1 MKKTTLVL
9 LLGLSCSASAQD
21 ADDVDRFYDRLE
33 QQDTTALTALTDLA
47 QRQDPY
53 ALAVLGFV
61 YEFGVSVPKNTQQ
74 DIIGQTQEILA
85 TIDQLLLE
93 ANTDKSRLLSAHV
106 YIKNLDDFATFN
118 TIWIDWLEGCVAP
131 SRATIQADLV
141 NPDWLIEIAV
151 IAAQA

>member
-1 MKKTTLVL
+1 MSNNVQHADIQKLNSNQVMSAVTIFNKVVY
-9 LLGLSCSASAQD
+9 LSGQ
-21 ADDVDRFYDRLE
+21 
-33 QQDTTALTALTDLA
+33 
-47 QRQDPY
+47 
-53 ALAVLGFV
+53 
-61 YEFGVSVPKNTQQ
+61 VPKNTQQ

-106 YIKNLDDFATFN
+106 YIKNLDDFPTFN

>member
-1 MKKTTLVL
+1 MSNNVQHADIQKLNSNQVMSAVTIFNKVVY
-9 LLGLSCSASAQD
+9 LSGQ
-21 ADDVDRFYDRLE
+21 
-33 QQDTTALTALTDLA
+33 
-47 QRQDPY
+47 
-53 ALAVLGFV
+53 
-61 YEFGVSVPKNTQQ
+61 VPKNTQQ

-106 YIKNLDDFATFN
+106 YIKNLDDFETFN

>member
-1 MKKTTLVL
+1 MSNNVQHADIQKLNSNQVMSAVTIFNKVVY
-9 LLGLSCSASAQD
+9 LSGQ
-21 ADDVDRFYDRLE
+21 
-33 QQDTTALTALTDLA
+33 
-47 QRQDPY
+47 
-53 ALAVLGFV
+53 
-61 YEFGVSVPKNTQQ
+61 VPKNTQQ

-118 TIWIDWLEGCVAP
+118 TIWIDWLEGCIAP

>member
-1 MKKTTLVL
+1 MSNNVQHADIQKLNSNQVMSAVTIFNKVVY
-9 LLGLSCSASAQD
+9 LSGQ
-21 ADDVDRFYDRLE
+21 
-33 QQDTTALTALTDLA
+33 
-47 QRQDPY
+47 
-53 ALAVLGFV
+53 
-61 YEFGVSVPKNTQQ
+61 VPKNTQQ

-85 TIDQLLLE
+85 TMDQLLLE

>member
-1 MKKTTLVL
+1 MSNNVQHTDIQKLNSNQVMSAVTIFNKVVY
-9 LLGLSCSASAQD
+9 LSGQ
-21 ADDVDRFYDRLE
+21 
-33 QQDTTALTALTDLA
+33 
-47 QRQDPY
+47 
-53 ALAVLGFV
+53 
-61 YEFGVSVPKNTQQ
+61 VPKNTQQ

>member
-1 MKKTTLVL
+1 MSNNVQHADIQKLNSNQVMSAVTIFNKVVY
-9 LLGLSCSASAQD
+9 LSGQ
-21 ADDVDRFYDRLE
+21 
-33 QQDTTALTALTDLA
+33 
-47 QRQDPY
+47 
-53 ALAVLGFV
+53 
-61 YEFGVSVPKNTQQ
+61 VPKNTQQ

-131 SRATIQADLV
+131 ARATIQADLV